1 MTGKHT
7 SSHNG
12 RGSPYYGQLMTATL
26 SSEVKKIWY
35 SRDEELPD
43 LPRHKW
49 SWQLQDDMELFE
61 AKDLLFK
68 ILADAALTDR
78 EMLVI
83 KLVAHDELTLKEAGH
98 ELGCTQVRA
107 RQIYLKGMRKLRRH
121 QQKITGVHLWE
132 LDCEVTTWNHWKW
145 SKRCM

>member
-1 MTGKHT
+1 MNNMSK
-7 SSHNG
+7 G
-12 RGSPYYGQLMTATL
+12 RGTPWYGKLQTASL
-26 SSEVKKIWY
+26 PSEVKNIWY
-35 SRDEELPD
+35 SRDDELPE

-78 EMLVI
+78 EMLAI
-83 KLVAHDELTLKEAGH
+83 KLIAHDELTLKEAGQ
-98 ELGCTQVRA
+98 ELGCTQERA

-121 QQKITGVHLWE
+121 QQTITGVHIWE
-132 LDCEVTTWNHWKW
+132 LDCEVTTWNSWRRW
-145 SKRCM
+145 CR

>member
-1 MTGKHT
+1 MHVNKHGKR
-7 SSHNG
+7 SQ
-12 RGSPYYGQLMTATL
+12 YYGQLMTESL
-26 SSEVKKIWY
+26 PSEVKRIWY
-35 SRDEELPD
+35 SRDDELPD

-68 ILADAALTDR
+68 ILADARLTDR
-78 EMLVI
+78 EMLAI
-83 KLVAHDELTLKEAGH
+83 KLVAHDDLTLKEAGQ
-98 ELGCTQVRA
+98 ELGCTQERA

-121 QQKITGVHLWE
+121 QQTITGVHLWE

-145 SKRCM
+145 SK

>member
-1 MTGKHT
+1 MTGKNT
-7 SSHNG
+7 VNRNG
-12 RGSPYYGQLMTATL
+12 RGSPYYGQLMTETL
-26 SSEVKKIWY
+26 PSEVKKIWY
-35 SRDEELPD
+35 SRDEELPE

-49 SWQLQDDMELFE
+49 SWQLQDDMDLVE

-83 KLVAHDELTLKEAGH
+83 KLIVHDELTLKEAGH
-98 ELGCTQVRA
+98 ELGCTQERA

-132 LDCEVTTWNHWKW
+132 LDCDVTTWNHWKW

>member
-1 MTGKHT
+1 MMHVNKHGK
-7 SSHNG
+7 
-12 RGSPYYGQLMTATL
+12 GSQYYGQLMTESL
-26 SSEVKKIWY
+26 PSEVKRIWY
-35 SRDEELPD
+35 SRDDELPE

-68 ILADAALTDR
+68 ILADARLTDR
-78 EMLVI
+78 EMLAI
-83 KLVAHDELTLKEAGH
+83 KLVAHDDLTLKEAGQ
-98 ELGCTQVRA
+98 ELGCTQERA

-121 QQKITGVHLWE
+121 QQTITGVHLWE

-145 SKRCM
+145 SK